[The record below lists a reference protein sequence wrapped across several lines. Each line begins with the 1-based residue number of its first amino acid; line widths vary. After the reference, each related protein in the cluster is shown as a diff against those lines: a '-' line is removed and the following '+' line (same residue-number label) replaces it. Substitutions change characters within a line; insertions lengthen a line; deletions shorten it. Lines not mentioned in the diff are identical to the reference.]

1 MLYRSMVN
9 EQQRAIL
16 AKLQGPNGPGINYTT
31 VPTSARESQKNF
43 FIQGFRNAGVLRGGV
58 KINVDLPK
66 DSKDSREARRLE
78 QIRQS
83 VQPWNNAFM
92 VTPTDGQRLNNVSQ
106 QSFVKQRQ
114 LAPPNSYGQFYAFM
128 HALSAAFGSLQ
139 SSSR

>member
-1 MLYRSMVN
+1 MVSEN
-9 EQQRAIL
+9 QRTIL
-16 AKLQGPNGPGINYTT
+16 AKLQGPNPTGINYTT

-43 FIQGFRNAGVLRGGV
+43 FIQAYRNVGVLRGGV

-66 DSKDSREARRLE
+66 DTKDSRELRRLE
-78 QIRQS
+78 QVRQS
-83 VQPWNNAFM
+83 VQPWGNAFM
-92 VTPTDGQRLNNVSQ
+92 VTPTDAYRLNNVSQ

-139 SSSR
+139 SNGR